1 MQELSINILSD
12 TLSPEIHYKEC
23 KRNYAKITATAEQEK
38 KLMRELAATRLVL
51 DIKSSNWQ
59 DPQLPHQDDNEASKT
74 MEGIILTFLQNCI
87 ASSYN

>member
-51 DIKSSNWQ
+51 DIKSSDWQ
-59 DPQLPHQDDNEASKT
+59 DPHQDDNEASKT
-74 MEGIILTFLQNCI
+74 MEGIILTLLQNCI